1 MKHPLLQAKKRLD
14 QYFVHVSSQKRKPK
28 KEPKDDK
35 VVNIDG
41 EKKPWSQFK
50 RKWAEE
56 LDRRAS
62 QGESVRNAQF
72 VLNMNSPNEKLLE
85 WNYRSGF
92 MSEDSDD
99 EMTVYK
105 RSERQYYRNLRK
117 DFGQDSTLL

>member
-14 QYFVHVSSQKRKPK
+14 QNFVHVSSQKRKPK

-56 LDRRAS
+56 LDRRAG

-92 MSEDSDD
+92 RSEDSDD

>member
-1 MKHPLLQAKKRLD
+1 MRLD
-14 QYFVHVSSQKRKPK
+14 QNFVHVSSQKRKPK

-56 LDRRAS
+56 LDRRAG

-92 MSEDSDD
+92 RSEDSDD